1 MSVISWK
8 MQMDLMTLDRVNK
21 ELNIRINQDEE
32 VVSEFDDLA
41 NY

>member
-1 MSVISWK
+1 
-8 MQMDLMTLDRVNK
+8 MDLMTLDRVNK

>member
-1 MSVISWK
+1 
-8 MQMDLMTLDRVNK
+8 MDLMTLDRVNK
-21 ELNIRINQDEE
+21 ELNIRTNQDEE